1 MIREGGTRNAD
12 VIPHGILME
21 AGNCRKSV
29 SIMLARRSTKERY
42 SVHTDG
48 D

>member
-1 MIREGGTRNAD
+1 MIGVGGARKAG

-29 SIMLARRSTKERY
+29 SIMLAQRSAKERY
-42 SVHTDG
+42 SVLTHG
-48 D
+48 V

>member
-1 MIREGGTRNAD
+1 MICEGGTRKAG

-29 SIMLARRSTKERY
+29 SIMLAHGSTKERY
-42 SVHTDG
+42 SVHRDG
-48 D
+48 E

>member
-1 MIREGGTRNAD
+1 MIGEGGTRQAG

-29 SIMLARRSTKERY
+29 SIMLAHRSTKERY
-42 SVHTDG
+42 SVRTHG

>member
-1 MIREGGTRNAD
+1 MICEGGTRKAG
-12 VIPHGILME
+12 VIPHGILLE

-29 SIMLARRSTKERY
+29 SIMLAHRSTKERY
-42 SVHTDG
+42 GVQTDG

>member
-1 MIREGGTRNAD
+1 MIGEGGTRKAG

-29 SIMLARRSTKERY
+29 SIMLAHRSTKERY